1 MKLALMGDIHGN
13 IQALRV
19 VLDAVTRENIEK
31 LLITGDL
38 VGYYFSPLEVVEL
51 LDEWDAV
58 IVRGNH
64 EEMLR
69 TARKDPN
76 YLLTVDARYGT
87 GLRVALQQLS
97 REQIDRLSELKHPLD
112 LSFEGAKILLCHGS
126 PWDLDQYIYP
136 NSEDEVITKCA
147 VGNYDLVVMG
157 HTHYPMQRMIGSTC
171 LVNPGSVGQPRNR
184 DPGAHWAIFD
194 TVSRSIEFRCES
206 YDMTDLI
213 RECKERHPDL
223 PYLANVLE
231 RT

>member
-13 IQALRV
+13 IQALRA
-19 VLDAVTRENIEK
+19 VLDAATRENIEK

-38 VGYYFSPLEVVEL
+38 VGYYFSPVEVVEL
-51 LDEWDAV
+51 LDEWDV
-58 IVRGNH
+58 EIVRGNH
-64 EEMLR
+64 EEMLK

-76 YLLTVDARYGT
+76 YLLSVDARYGT
-87 GLRVALQQLS
+87 GLRVAFDQLS
-97 REQIDRLSELKHPLD
+97 PEQIDRLCELKHPLD
-112 LSFEGAKILLCHGS
+112 LSFEGVKILLCHGS

-136 NSEDEVITKCA
+136 NAENALITKCA
-147 VGNYDLVVMG
+147 ISEYDLVVMG
-157 HTHYPMQRMIGSTC
+157 HTHYPMQLMIGSTH

-194 TVSRSIEFRCES
+194 TLTRSIELRCET

-213 RECKERHPDL
+213 RECKDRHPDL

>member
-13 IQALRV
+13 IQALRA
-19 VLDAVTRENIEK
+19 VLDAATRENIEK

-51 LDEWDAV
+51 LNEWDV
-58 IVRGNH
+58 EIVRGNH
-64 EEMLR
+64 EEMLK
-69 TARKDPN
+69 TARQDPN
-76 YLLTVDARYGT
+76 YLFSVDARYGT
-87 GLRVALQQLS
+87 GLRVAFEQLS
-97 REQIDRLSELKHPLD
+97 PEQIDRLCELKHPLE
-112 LSFEGAKILLCHGS
+112 LLFEGIKILLCHGS

-136 NSEDEVITKCA
+136 NAENALNIKCA
-147 VGNYDLVVMG
+147 ISDFDLVVMG
-157 HTHYPMQRMIGSTC
+157 HTHYPMQLMIGGTC

-184 DPGAHWAIFD
+184 YPGAHWAIFD

-206 YDMTDLI
+206 YDMTHLI
-213 RECKERHPDL
+213 RECKERHPNL

>member
-13 IQALRV
+13 IQALRA
-19 VLDAVTRENIEK
+19 VLDAANQENIEK

-51 LDEWDAV
+51 LDQWDTV

-69 TARKDPN
+69 AARKDPN
-76 YLLTVDARYGT
+76 YLLAVDERYGT

-97 REQIDRLSELKHPLD
+97 AEQIDRLSELKHTLD
-112 LSFEGAKILLCHGS
+112 LSIEDVKILLCHGS
-126 PWDLDQYIYP
+126 PWDLNQYVYP
-136 NSEDEVITKCA
+136 SSEDAVIAKCA
-147 VGNYDLVVMG
+147 TGNYDLVVMG
-157 HTHYPMQRMIGSTC
+157 HTHYPMQIMIGSTC

-184 DPGAHWAIFD
+184 KPGAHWAFFD
-194 TVSRSIEFRCES
+194 TETCSIEFRTES
-206 YDMTDLI
+206 YDMSDLI
-213 RECKERHPDL
+213 RECKLRHPNL

-231 RT
+231 RK

>member
-1 MKLALMGDIHGN
+1 MKLGLLGDIHGN
-13 IQALRV
+13 AEALRV
-19 VLDAVTRENIEK
+19 VLDAASCANVQK

-38 VGYYFSPLEVVEL
+38 IGYYFSPLQVVQM
-51 LDEWDAV
+51 LDEWDTF

-69 TARKDPN
+69 LAHKDPS
-76 YLLTVDARYGT
+76 YLMSVDARYGS
-87 GLRVALQQLS
+87 GLRLAIEQLGP
-97 REQIDRLSELKHPLD
+97 EQIVRLCELEHPLNIEFD
-112 LSFEGAKILLCHGS
+112 GIKILLSHGS

-136 NSEDEVITKCA
+136 NADDALIAKCA
-147 VGNYDLVVMG
+147 NSECDLVVMG
-157 HTHYPMQRMIGSTC
+157 HTHYPMQIMIGGTC

-194 TVSRSIEFRCES
+194 TETRSIEFRCES
-206 YDMTDLI
+206 YDATDLI
-213 RECKERHPDL
+213 RECKQRHPNL

>member
-13 IQALRV
+13 IQALRA
-19 VLDAVTRENIEK
+19 VLDAATGENIEK

-51 LDEWDAV
+51 LQEWDV
-58 IVRGNH
+58 EIVRGNH
-64 EEMLR
+64 EEMLK

-76 YLLTVDARYGT
+76 YLLSVDARYGT
-87 GLRVALQQLS
+87 GLRVAFEQLS
-97 REQIDRLSELKHPLD
+97 PEQIDRLCELKHPLN
-112 LSFEGAKILLCHGS
+112 LSFDGIKILLCHGS
-126 PWDLDQYIYP
+126 PWDLDQYVYP
-136 NSEDEVITKCA
+136 NSENTLIAKCA
-147 VGNYDLVVMG
+147 NGHYDLVVLG
-157 HTHYPMQRMIGSTC
+157 HTHYPMQFMIGSTC

-194 TVSRSIEFRCES
+194 TETRSIEFRCES

-213 RECKERHPDL
+213 RECKERHPNL

-231 RT
+231 RI

>member
-1 MKLALMGDIHGN
+1 MRLALMGDIHGN
-13 IQALRV
+13 IQALRA
-19 VLDAVTRENIEK
+19 VLDAATRENIEK

-51 LDEWDAV
+51 LDEWDTV

-87 GLRVALQQLS
+87 GLRVALQQL
-97 REQIDRLSELKHPLD
+97 RTEQIDRLSELKHPLD
-112 LSFEGAKILLCHGS
+112 LSFGGAKILLCHGS

-147 VGNYDLVVMG
+147 IGNYDLVVMG
-157 HTHYPMQRMIGSTC
+157 HTHYPMQLMIGSTC

-184 DPGAHWAIFD
+184 KPGAHWALFD
-194 TVSRSIEFRCES
+194 TETRSIEFRSES
-206 YDMTDLI
+206 YDMSDLI
-213 RECKERHPDL
+213 RECKLRHPNL

>member
-19 VLDAVTRENIEK
+19 VLNAATRENIKK

-38 VGYYFSPLEVVEL
+38 VGYYFSPLEVIEL
-51 LDEWDAV
+51 LDEWDV
-58 IVRGNH
+58 EIVRGNH
-64 EEMLR
+64 EEMLK
-69 TARKDPN
+69 TACKDPN
-76 YLLTVDARYGT
+76 YLLSVDERYGT
-87 GLRVALQQLS
+87 GLRIAFEQLS
-97 REQIDRLSELKHPLD
+97 PEQIDKLCELKHPLD
-112 LSFEGAKILLCHGS
+112 LIFEGVKILLCHGS

-136 NSEDEVITKCA
+136 NAENALITKCA
-147 VGNYDLVVMG
+147 ISEYDLVVMG
-157 HTHYPMQRMIGSTC
+157 HTHYPMQLMVGRTR

-194 TVSRSIEFRCES
+194 TETRSIEFRCEP

-213 RECKERHPDL
+213 RECKDRHPDL